1 MPAHEAK
8 QCARCRQPFECKAGS
23 ITQCNCTQICL
34 SEEEKAFIADR
45 YEDCLCLACL
55 QDLKNKY
62 LFFKEKYFGA

>member
-8 QCARCRQPFECKAGS
+8 GCPRCHQPFECKAGS
-23 ITQCNCTQICL
+23 ITQCNCTQIHL

-45 YEDCLCLACL
+45 YEDCLCLSCL
-55 QDLKNKY
+55 KDLKNKY